1 MIAIVGIVGIILGII
16 VFLVSRAQ
24 EQKESKIVGSILTLV
39 GIIVVFSQGF
49 TIINPGE
56 VGVQV
61 YFGRVLDRTLADG
74 FNLKNP
80 FVEIVRFEVRLQEY
94 TLSSLVNEGA
104 LVGDDAI
111 RVITSDNLEL
121 TLDLSVWYTVNAEL
135 VTDIYKNI
143 AKNNEDLKTK
153 IIRTSVRNV
162 ARNVSTKYSFRET
175 IEKRE
180 QFSDEMEL
188 ELKEII
194 DSKGITTDRV
204 LIRKVDPPQ
213 SVKNSIENK
222 LVQQQ
227 NLETKTLELQKA
239 SKDAEIRKVTAQG
252 IADAQEIIQNK
263 LTPLYIQYEAV
274 QAYKE
279 LANSNNTTFV
289 IAPTDANASGMPLI
303 LDLNQGNR
311 K

>member
-1 MIAIVGIVGIILGII
+1 MIAVLGISGIIIGII
-16 VFLVSRAQ
+16 TFFVGRSQ
-24 EQKESKIVGSILTLV
+24 IKKETKMAGNLITLI
-39 GIIVVFSQGF
+39 GIIAILSQSF
-49 TIINPGE
+49 VIINPGE

-61 YFGRVLDRTLADG
+61 FFGKVLDTTFRDG
-74 FNLKNP
+74 LNLKNP
-80 FVEIVRFEVRLQEY
+80 FIEIVTFEVRLQEY
-94 TLSSLVNEGA
+94 TLSSIPNEGA
-104 LVGDDAI
+104 VIGDDAI
-111 RVITSDNLEL
+111 KVITRDNLEL
-121 TLDLSVWYTVNAEL
+121 TIDLSVWYTINADL

-143 AKNNEDLKTK
+143 AKNNIDLKAK
-153 IIRTSVRNV
+153 IIRPSVRNV
-162 ARNVSTKYSFRET
+162 TRNVSTKYSFKET

-180 QFSDEMEL
+180 QFSQEMER

-194 DSKGITTDRV
+194 DTKGITTDRV

-222 LVQQQ
+222 LVQEQ
-227 NLETKTLELQKA
+227 NLETKALELEKA
-239 SKDAEIRKVTAQG
+239 AKDAQIRTVTAQG
-252 IADAQEIIQNK
+252 IADAQAIIQDK

-303 LDLNQGNR
+303 LDLNQG

>member
-1 MIAIVGIVGIILGII
+1 MLAIIGIVGIVLGII
-16 VFLVSRAQ
+16 VFFVSKSKNN
-24 EQKESKIVGSILTLV
+24 KESKLIGNVITLV
-39 GIIVVFSQGF
+39 AIITVLSQSF

-61 YFGRVLDRTLADG
+61 FFGNVLEQTLSNG

-80 FVEIVRFEVRLQEY
+80 FVDIVRFEVRLQEY
-94 TLSSLVNEGA
+94 TLSSLASEGNIY
-104 LVGDDAI
+104 GDDAI
-111 RVITSDNLEL
+111 KVITRDNLEL
-121 TLDLSVWYTVNAEL
+121 TIDLSVWYTINSDL
-135 VTDIYKNI
+135 VTDIYRNI
-143 AKNNEDLKTK
+143 AKNNSDLKSK

-162 ARNVSTKYSFRET
+162 TRNVATKYSFRET

-180 QFSDEMEL
+180 QFSHEMER
-188 ELKEII
+188 ELREII

-204 LIRKVDPPQ
+204 LIRKVDPPI

-222 LVQQQ
+222 LVQEQ
-227 NLETKTLELQKA
+227 NLETKSLELQKA
-239 SKDAEIRKVTAQG
+239 AKDAEIRKVTAQG
-252 IADAQEIIQNK
+252 IADSQEIIQDK

-289 IAPTDANASGMPLI
+289 IAPTDSNASGMPLI
-303 LDLNQGNR
+303 LNLNQS

>member
-1 MIAIVGIVGIILGII
+1 MIALVGLGGILLGII
-16 VFLVSRAQ
+16 MFVFGKSQ
-24 EQKESKIVGSILTLV
+24 QKRDTKIAGNTITLIGIVMIL
-39 GIIVVFSQGF
+39 SQSF

-56 VGVQV
+56 VGIQV
-61 YFGRVLDRTLADG
+61 FFGDVLDKTLVDG
-74 FNLKNP
+74 LNLKNP
-80 FVEIVRFEVRLQEY
+80 FIEVVRFEVRLQEY
-94 TLSSLVNEGA
+94 TLSSQLNEGDMY
-104 LVGDDAI
+104 GDDAI
-111 RVITSDNLEL
+111 KVITRDNLEL
-121 TLDLSVWYTVNAEL
+121 TIDLSVWYTINAEL

-143 AKNNEDLKTK
+143 AKNNDDLKDK

-162 ARNVSTKYSFRET
+162 TRNVATKYSFRET

-180 QFSDEMEL
+180 QFTQEMER

-204 LIRKVDPPQ
+204 LIRKVDPPK

-222 LVQQQ
+222 LVQEQ
-227 NLETKTLELQKA
+227 NLETKTLELLKA

-252 IADAQEIIQNK
+252 IADAQEIIQDK

-303 LDLNQGNR
+303 LDLNKG

>member
-1 MIAIVGIVGIILGII
+1 MIAVLGISGIIIGII
-16 VFLVSRAQ
+16 TFFVGRSQ
-24 EQKESKIVGSILTLV
+24 MKKETKMAGNLITLI
-39 GIIVVFSQGF
+39 GIIAILSQSF
-49 TIINPGE
+49 VIINPGE

-61 YFGRVLDRTLADG
+61 FFGRVIDTTLRDG

-80 FVEIVRFEVRLQEY
+80 FIEIVTFEVRLQEY
-94 TLSSLVNEGA
+94 TLSSIPNEGA
-104 LVGDDAI
+104 VIGDDAI
-111 RVITSDNLEL
+111 KVITRDNLEL
-121 TLDLSVWYTVNAEL
+121 TIDLSVWYTINADL

-143 AKNNEDLKTK
+143 AKNNIDLKAK
-153 IIRTSVRNV
+153 IIRPSVRNV
-162 ARNVSTKYSFRET
+162 TRNVATKYSFKET

-180 QFSDEMEL
+180 QFSQEMEF

-194 DSKGITTDRV
+194 DTKGITTDRV

-222 LVQQQ
+222 LVQEQ
-227 NLETKTLELQKA
+227 NLETKALELDKA
-239 SKDAEIRKVTAQG
+239 AKDAEIRTVTAQG
-252 IADAQEIIQNK
+252 IADAQAIIQDK

-303 LDLNQGNR
+303 LDLNQG

>member
-1 MIAIVGIVGIILGII
+1 MIAVLGISGIIIGII
-16 VFLVSRAQ
+16 TFFVGRSQ
-24 EQKESKIVGSILTLV
+24 MKKETKMAGNIITLI
-39 GIIVVFSQGF
+39 GIIAILSQSF
-49 TIINPGE
+49 VIINPGE

-61 YFGRVLDRTLADG
+61 FFGRVLDTTLRDG

-80 FVEIVRFEVRLQEY
+80 FIEIVTFEVRLQEY
-94 TLSSLVNEGA
+94 TLSSIPNEGD
-104 LVGDDAI
+104 VIGDDAI
-111 RVITSDNLEL
+111 KVITRDNLEL
-121 TLDLSVWYTVNAEL
+121 TIDLSVWYTINADL

-143 AKNNEDLKTK
+143 AKNNIDLKAK
-153 IIRTSVRNV
+153 IIRPSVRNV
-162 ARNVSTKYSFRET
+162 TRNVATKYSFKET

-180 QFSDEMEL
+180 QFSQEMEF

-194 DSKGITTDRV
+194 DTKGITTDRV

-222 LVQQQ
+222 LVQEQ
-227 NLETKTLELQKA
+227 NLETKALELDKA
-239 SKDAEIRKVTAQG
+239 AKDAEIRTVTAQG
-252 IADAQEIIQNK
+252 IADAQAIIQDK

-289 IAPTDANASGMPLI
+289 IAPTSATASGMPLI
-303 LDLNQGNR
+303 LDLNQG

>member
-1 MIAIVGIVGIILGII
+1 MIALVGIAGLVLGII
-16 VFLVSRAQ
+16 MFLIGKSQV
-24 EQKESKIVGSILTLV
+24 KKDVKIAGNIITLV
-39 GIIVVFSQGF
+39 GVIIILTQSY

-61 YFGRVLDRTLADG
+61 LFGKVMDQTLADG

-80 FVEIVRFEVRLQEY
+80 FIEIIRFEVRLQEY
-94 TLSSLVNEGA
+94 TLSSLANEGD
-104 LVGDDAI
+104 VYGDDAI
-111 RVITSDNLEL
+111 KVITRDNLEL
-121 TLDLSVWYTVNAEL
+121 TIDLSVWYTINSDL
-135 VTDIYKNI
+135 VTDIYSNI
-143 AKNNEDLKTK
+143 AKNNHDLKVK
-153 IIRTSVRNV
+153 IIRPSVRTVTRNV
-162 ARNVSTKYSFRET
+162 ATKYSFRET

-180 QFSDEMEL
+180 QFAQEMEK
-188 ELKEII
+188 ELKETI

-222 LVQQQ
+222 LVQEQ
-227 NLETKTLELQKA
+227 NLETKNLELQKA
-239 SKDAEIRKVTAQG
+239 AKDAEIRKVTAQG
-252 IADAQEIIQNK
+252 IADAQEIIQDK

-279 LANSNNTTFV
+279 LAESNNTTFV

-303 LDLNQGNR
+303 LDLNN
-311 K
+311 KSK